1 MLVLADGPIPS
12 MACCLHLS
20 SKQKRAALEEKEKYF
35 QDWNK
40 YTSQLFMNSSK
51 LKVKFKD
58 IRS

>member
-1 MLVLADGPIPS
+1 MLVLADGPRPS